1 MSDHIEKIPVYSSKE
16 RFIQKMKKFLN
27 IKLIAYGVSG
37 AIGAGTGLATQQLE
51 RGVSGYDPVSHQ
63 KLSDELTKKEHTSF
77 DDFKKEKAEKEK
89 QSIKEWSK
97 DMLSKIKSRVLNPKE
112 YIKSTDVYKT
122 LQLRYLDTLK
132 FIDDVSFIVPA
143 LLMFIMLGG
152 YMSRKLTSMAEHKE
166 NKEER
171 EAIIAKINELV
182 DASNILLDRITSEG
196 VESLT
201 ASEVAQLRTMLLQ
214 SKEVLDG
221 DDESSH

>member
-1 MSDHIEKIPVYSSKE
+1 
-16 RFIQKMKKFLN
+16 
-27 IKLIAYGVSG
+27 
-37 AIGAGTGLATQQLE
+37 
-51 RGVSGYDPVSHQ
+51 
-63 KLSDELTKKEHTSF
+63 
-77 DDFKKEKAEKEK
+77 
-89 QSIKEWSK
+89 
-97 DMLSKIKSRVLNPKE
+97 
-112 YIKSTDVYKT
+112 
-122 LQLRYLDTLK
+122 
-132 FIDDVSFIVPA
+132 
-143 LLMFIMLGG
+143 
-152 YMSRKLTSMAEHKE
+152 MAEHKE